1 MTKKDYI
8 KIAKILQEERLQ
20 AREHSYRSTDDRYI
34 THVTVVDNITLQLC
48 SLFEDDNP
56 RFDADRFKAA
66 VNVYLD

>member
-20 AREHSYRSTDDRYI
+20 AREHSSDDKYI
-34 THVTVVDNITLQLC
+34 THVTVIDNLTLELC